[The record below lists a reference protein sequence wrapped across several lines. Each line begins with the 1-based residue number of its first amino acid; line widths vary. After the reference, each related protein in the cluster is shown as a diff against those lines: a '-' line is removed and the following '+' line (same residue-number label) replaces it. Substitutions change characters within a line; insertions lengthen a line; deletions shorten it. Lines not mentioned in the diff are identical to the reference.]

1 MNQTF
6 QKKNICVITSR
17 KTTTEQINTGV
28 PGYPRETSRRA
39 VPHTPTPRTLD
50 PSYELARQFVS
61 TATDGEGT
69 ANHIPANQLSENRLV
84 SRTHTEILQHRFNP
98 CVGKISWS
106 RKWPPA
112 LVFVP
117 GESLGLRILVGY
129 SPQGSQRIG
138 HDWATEHILRYN
150 SHTAQFTHLKYTVQF
165 FSHSLTGLCNQLS

>member
-84 SRTHTEILQHRFNP
+84 SRTHTEILQLSNKRTTEAIKKWAKEKDISP
-98 CVGKISWS
+98 KKIY
-106 RKWPPA
+106 KWPI
-112 LVFVP
+112 
-117 GESLGLRILVGY
+117 S
-129 SPQGSQRIG
+129 
-138 HDWATEHILRYN
+138 T
-150 SHTAQFTHLKYTVQF
+150 
-165 FSHSLTGLCNQLS
+165 